1 MIDILVVDDHEA
13 VRRGITELFAG
24 LEGFA
29 IVDAVADGTEAAAA
43 TQRLRPHVVLMDISM
58 PGMDGI
64 TATRSVLAV
73 QPQARVVI
81 LSGSITGPAVQRAR
95 AAGVAG
101 YQLKS
106 ADPDE
111 LVDAVRAVAA
121 GKDAW
126 CPQATEVLRHS
137 S

>member
-1 MIDILVVDDHEA
+1 VIDILVVDDHEA
-13 VRRGITELFAG
+13 VRRGITELFAD

-29 IVDAVADGTEAAAA
+29 VVAAVADGSQAAAA
-43 TQRLRPHVVLMDISM
+43 VIRLRPRVVLMDISM

-64 TATRSVLAV
+64 TATKTVLAV
-73 QPQARVVI
+73 RPQARVVI
-81 LSGSITGPAVQRAR
+81 LSGSVTGAAVHGAH

-106 ADPDE
+106 ADPGE

-121 GKDAW
+121 GQDAW
-126 CPQATEVLRHS
+126 CTQAAAVLRHAD
-137 S
+137 